1 VTIGVEC
8 WRCEKPGHFAAECQP
23 PPAATRKELDA
34 RIKRLVERWDAGHG
48 ITTAQK
54 QAWIKDEIRK
64 YEKETAKK

>member
-1 VTIGVEC
+1 MPRT
-8 WRCEKPGHFAAECQP
+8 
-23 PPAATRKELDA
+23 TS
-34 RIKRLVERWDAGHG
+34 KRYVERWDAGHG